1 MKNIIRN
8 QRKSER
14 GVALLFAIGILS
26 LLLLLGLAFTTN
38 ALLARKVAFNNS
50 SRTQAKMLAQSAISR
65 AALSIMFYQEQAEF
79 QTDAAKKFWPTEF
92 TNIYSYDE
100 VATGSGDKAV
110 QDQLDYSDNNL
121 NKLYSK
127 LNYQDNV
134 LEYNGWEDSDAHWAF
149 LYNKSSGTT
158 GDPRKIIGRIA
169 YQALPTV
176 TSTRLTMSHVLLG
189 SSSSVDAWAHR
200 QGKDTNELFMDA
212 TEAFTTDAGLHWG
225 DFEPDSDAL
234 QTYDALYAAYGPGS
248 EHPEQIFFPKAEA
261 EDPALAWVK
270 RWLSEGDKASVYEAF
285 EIEDGGKIK
294 KYNRFNL
301 SSEVNSSSDAAG
313 KDPWYWRFFSGSDTG
328 SSTTLPKE
336 WTDWLNANSN
346 NEDAVENLAEEA
358 TEFKE
363 LAKYSPHSSGLPFL
377 KQIGNDKGSF
387 DTIDDL
393 RKQIAANLNDYCDAD
408 FIPTSDIDA
417 VDWMSLAS
425 TTATGS
431 LPTYTGN
438 EKDYYINEVAMT
450 FEATPSLENGS
461 AAPFASS
468 PVQAKL
474 TLEPRFLLELIDIYN
489 LDNQELFFRTGLKS
503 MDFELQ
509 ATIDGELK
517 YTDPDTMTS
526 QTINLTDVTLDTP
539 ATLSVPA
546 KDIQIDFSTDSAATG
561 ARQSGYR
568 AKSVEISFDPK
579 LELTADFTSKFLA
592 EWNGIT
598 TGKTFNSARI
608 TKIRFEITSL
618 KYEFAP
624 LVLSRNISPVDDSA
638 TMVETGVD
646 FVKFPTGTIPSSD
659 TLPQLTLEL
668 FTNTTNTDEDGNFT
682 IAEGSTD
689 FPDLT
694 VKEKTFVL
702 GGMEVYDPR
711 QNLNAREYNT
721 TTGTTPLTALQSDWY
736 LNPQLVT
743 FADFSTAVS
752 MTIPDSTT
760 ETGTPDYTTM
770 TGNVNSQSNPS
781 SPGEMGGSTDFDQE
795 LATDPAWLGDSDSQH
810 ISTAFIRNEPM
821 ESPWELGAIHRA
833 QAWRTIN
840 LKDARSGGDDWEAED
855 FTNSNSWNDPDG
867 TSYAEG
873 DGAILEQIK
882 MTAQNRCFGK
892 LDINMLIEQDNDDY
906 VEGSADTPSD
916 KDMVRALFTNLSHG
930 RGFLNIDSAPPDDD
944 DSWVASVAD
953 AVCDRVKD
961 ATNRDGEKFQSRTQF
976 LCYRD
981 SSTGNGLLDGFGL
994 LDSADMD
1001 TDANQEEIIGK
1012 TINLLGCKGSEL
1024 PNTVQLL
1031 IVAQSIRDV
1040 GGDGTALQ
1048 ITKLRHDGTPITH
1061 GCRLGQFDY
1070 DDDSS
1075 APSDS
1080 PDQWIYFDEITGEVK
1095 LLVTLD
1101 RDPSAGSG
1109 RLTVRKIEYL
1119 E

>member
-100 VATGSGDKAV
+100 VATGSGSYEAV
-110 QDQLDYSDNNL
+110 RDQLHYSSDNL

-127 LNYQDNV
+127 LNYQDNI
-134 LEYNGWEDSDAHWAF
+134 LEYNGWEDSDATWAF
-149 LYNKSSGTT
+149 LYNKNSGTT
-158 GDPRKIIGRIA
+158 GDPQKIIGRIA

-176 TSTRLTMSHVLLG
+176 TSTRLNLKNILNGPNTSN
-189 SSSSVDAWAHR
+189 WAHR
-200 QGKDTNELFMDA
+200 LGQDSEELFIDA
-212 TEAFTTDAGLHWG
+212 TEVFTSGTDHWSTVAPTSEA
-225 DFEPDSDAL
+225 DVPE
-234 QTYDALYAAYGPGS
+234 TYDALYNAYKTT
-248 EHPEQIFFPKAEA
+248 FFATEA
-261 EDPALAWVK
+261 EDGPGISWLK
-270 RWLSEGDKASVYEAF
+270 RWMDEGTKRSVYEAF

-301 SSEVNSSSDAAG
+301 SSEVNSSGDAAG
-313 KDPWYWRFFSGSDTG
+313 KDPWYWRFFSGSASDTG
-328 SSTTLPKE
+328 SSTTLPTE
-336 WTDWLNANSN
+336 WTTWLNANSN
-346 NEDAVENLAEEA
+346 NFSALQNLAEEA

-377 KQIGNDKGSF
+377 KQIGDDEGSF
-387 DTIDDL
+387 DSLDDL

-408 FIPTSDIDA
+408 GIPTSSVDA

-624 LVLSRNISPVDDSA
+624 MVLSRNIAPVDDSA
-638 TMVETGVD
+638 TLVETGVD
-646 FVKFPTGTIPSSD
+646 FVKFPTGTIPSAD
-659 TLPQLTLEL
+659 TLPQLTLKL
-668 FTNTTNTDEDGNFT
+668 FTNTTNTDADGNFT
-682 IAEGSTD
+682 IAEGSTE

-694 VKEKTFVL
+694 VKEKTFAL

-721 TTGTTPLTALQSDWY
+721 TTGTTLTALQSDWY
-736 LNPQLVT
+736 LNPKLVT

-760 ETGTPDYTTM
+760 ETGAPDYTTM
-770 TGNVNSQSNPS
+770 TGEVNSQSDPS
-781 SPGEMGGSTDFDQE
+781 SPGEMGGSTDFDKE
-795 LATDPAWLGDSDSQH
+795 LATDPAWLGDGDSQH
-810 ISTAFIRNEPM
+810 ISTAFIRNRPM

-840 LKDARSGGDDWEAED
+840 LKDARRGGDDWEAED
-855 FTNSNSWNDPDG
+855 FTNSNSWNDAGG

-916 KDMVRALFTNLSHG
+916 KDMVKALFTNLSLG
-930 RGFLNIDSAPPDDD
+930 RGFLNIDTAPPDGDT
-944 DSWVASVAD
+944 SWVTSVTA

-961 ATNRDGEKFQSRTQF
+961 ATNAAGEKFQSRTQF

-981 SSTGNGLLDGFGL
+981 SSTDHGLLDGFGL
-994 LDSADMD
+994 LAPADMD

-1048 ITKLRHDGTPITH
+1048 ITKLRHDGTPLTH
-1061 GCRLGQFDY
+1061 DCQLGQFDY